1 MGGYVMEELLLTI
14 KDEEL
19 RAAIEA
25 AYNSWIARA
34 YQDGWDDYLE
44 VTARSVQRDFNIR
57 IPIN

>member
-1 MGGYVMEELLLTI
+1 MEELLLTI